1 MDTENATEEE
11 KAELEEILNDCETL
25 LDKIDEVEL
34 ELSGVTDG
42 IGNFDPDSVK
52 TSDTETIEDLVD
64 RIDDLLNGGNL
75 TDEEK
80 EALETVKEDAEDL
93 LDKIDETAGAGNT
106 ENIQNV
112 QDITP
117 DNVKTEDKE
126 DLESAKEDIQQALE
140 DYAGNYTED
149 EKKQLEETLEQ
160 IEESLEVIKNVED
173 SEEAI
178 TDLPDSVSPDNIQA
192 EEQIDAAKK
201 QYDALSDYEKSLVSD
216 EAVDKLNA
224 LLAQLVDYRIIEGD
238 GSVWTKG
245 STEGLTFVANGAY
258 SKFTGVEID
267 GTVLDTEDYT
277 VSGGSTV
284 LTLKPA
290 YLDTLAAGEHTI
302 TILYADGDAAGT
314 FTVEERSAGATK
326 TGDNSH
332 MMAWTMLML
341 IMGGAVLTLDFRRR
355 NKRA

>member
-1 MDTENATEEE
+1 MDKAGNGTLFGSNGVTFDLTAPAVTGVNNGSTYYTTQKISVADINLDTVTLNEEPVTLENGVLMLTGNTEATYTIVATDKAANTTTVTITMKTIASLSEDIDDLTSSDVTSADKGTVDDVKNAADSVDTENATEEE

-25 LDKIDEVEL
+25 LDKIDEVEQ

-75 TDEEK
+75 TEEEK

-178 TDLPDSVSPDNIQA
+178 TDLPDSVRDVYKRQ
-192 EEQIDAAKK
+192 
-201 QYDALSDYEKSLVSD
+201 
-216 EAVDKLNA
+216 
-224 LLAQLVDYRIIEGD
+224 
-238 GSVWTKG
+238 
-245 STEGLTFVANGAY
+245 
-258 SKFTGVEID
+258 
-267 GTVLDTEDYT
+267 
-277 VSGGSTV
+277 
-284 LTLKPA
+284 
-290 YLDTLAAGEHTI
+290 
-302 TILYADGDAAGT
+302 ILYSG
-314 FTVEERSAGATK
+314 E
-326 TGDNSH
+326 
-332 MMAWTMLML
+332 
-341 IMGGAVLTLDFRRR
+341 
-355 NKRA
+355 